1 VGDGDTI
8 PRFELDRAKLA
19 TLLRRARRAHELYE
33 RRRGTQDEHWA
44 EWYAGYVL
52 EQLKKELDDHTN

>member
-1 VGDGDTI
+1 
-8 PRFELDRAKLA
+8 LA